1 MTPEQAEAA
10 RQGLG
15 PIATKPNPIYFDP
28 DKISWWSLPM
38 SIAWIAWRTAA
49 SVLEN
54 CAEFREDWLEWFPGS
69 WNADR
74 GWAAVRAD
82 RGGMN

>member
-1 MTPEQAEAA
+1 MTPEQAEAEAA

-28 DKISWWSLPM
+28 DKISWWSLPT

-49 SVLEN
+49 SVLAPPN
-54 CAEFREDWLEWFPGS
+54 FARTGWNGFPALGMPTEDGQRFEQIEG
-69 WNADR
+69 
-74 GWAAVRAD
+74 V
-82 RGGMN
+82 